1 MSLSKREFLTF
12 GVAGAAAAAL
22 PAWAQPKALFETI
35 NMFVPAAPGG
45 GWDGTARA
53 IERAAKAA
61 GLVGAMQFEN
71 VGGAGGM
78 VGLPRFVNQRK
89 GQGNSLMVGGSVMV
103 GAAIANKS
111 PVTMRNVTPI
121 ARLTEEAGVVVVP
134 ASGKIKTWNELVA
147 ALKSNP
153 KAVSVAGGSAGGTDH
168 LILGLMVKALGR
180 NPREAAYVAFA
191 GGGPANAAI
200 IGGQVVAGI
209 SGYSE
214 FEEQIKAGRMIPL
227 ATSGRTRIPGVNV
240 PTMTELGMNLVMANW
255 RGVFAPPGI
264 TNAQRDALINFVS
277 QLKDSAAWQQE
288 LVTRKWSDAFL
299 TEIPFE
305 REIRWDIER
314 TEVVMKD
321 LGLA

>member
-1 MSLSKREFLTF
+1 MSLCKREFLAF

-22 PAWAQPKALFETI
+22 PARAQPKALFETI

-103 GAAIANKS
+103 GAAISNKS

-191 GGGPANAAI
+191 
-200 IGGQVVAGI
+200 
-209 SGYSE
+209 
-214 FEEQIKAGRMIPL
+214 
-227 ATSGRTRIPGVNV
+227 
-240 PTMTELGMNLVMANW
+240 
-255 RGVFAPPGI
+255 
-264 TNAQRDALINFVS
+264 
-277 QLKDSAAWQQE
+277 
-288 LVTRKWSDAFL
+288 
-299 TEIPFE
+299 
-305 REIRWDIER
+305 
-314 TEVVMKD
+314 
-321 LGLA
+321 